1 MRNSSPWLLALA
13 LTCGPAVVAAQSP
26 MRLSFADAV
35 AQAAGRA
42 PAVTLAGLRTQEAR
56 ARLRET
62 RAPLLPD
69 LSATGS
75 WVSQTVNP
83 QAFGFDLPG
92 FALPRVLGPFDL
104 YDGRLHLSQTLFDYA
119 GLARVRAAR
128 SAIAGAQADSGLSAE
143 TSVQVAAMAY
153 LRGVRARA
161 VVAAREA
168 DSALAE
174 DLVGLAQAQKDAG
187 VGTEIDVTRAQTQ
200 LVAAEGGL
208 VVARNQLERSRIDL
222 ARALGLAPDAPL
234 ELSDTLTATLPVV
247 DLPAARDSLVELAL
261 AQRPDLGAER
271 ARGLAA
277 RRAGAAI
284 AAERLPRLDLS
295 ANYGAN
301 GIAPTDVIATRQIA
315 VQVTVPILDGF
326 RRQGREAEQQAVVR
340 ASAVRVEELQ
350 RQVAADVDAARL
362 DLASSAQQE
371 AIAAER
377 LRLAQAELD
386 QARER
391 FKAGVAGNIE
401 VINAQSSLVRARDTD
416 IEARFAAATARVALA
431 RAVGVARTLH

>member
-1 MRNSSPWLLALA
+1 MRNSSSWVLALA
-13 LTCGPAVVAAQSP
+13 LVCAPSAARSQTP
-26 MRLSFADAV
+26 LRLSFADAV

-42 PAVTLAGLRTQEAR
+42 PAVTLAGLRADQAR
-56 ARLRET
+56 AQLRET

-69 LSATGS
+69 LSVTGS
-75 WVSQTVNP
+75 WVSQTLNP

-119 GLARVRAAR
+119 SIARVRAAR
-128 SAIAGAQADSGLSAE
+128 SALAGAQADSGLSVE
-143 TSVQVAAMAY
+143 TAVQVTAMAY

-168 DSALAE
+168 DSALAAE
-174 DLVGLAQAQKDAG
+174 LVGLAQAQTDAG
-187 VGTEIDVTRAQTQ
+187 VGTAIDVTRAQTQ

-208 VVARNQLERSRIDL
+208 IVARNELERSRIDL
-222 ARALGLAPDAPL
+222 ARALGMAPDAPL
-234 ELSDTLTATLPVV
+234 ELTDTLAATLPVI
-247 DLPAARDSLVELAL
+247 DLPGGRDSLVALAL
-261 AQRPDLGAER
+261 VQRPDLGAER

-277 RRAGAAI
+277 QRAGAAI

-301 GIAPTDVIATRQIA
+301 GLAPADVIATRQIA

-326 RRQGREAEQQAVVR
+326 RRQGREAEQQAVVQ
-340 ASAVRVEELQ
+340 ASAVRVADLG

-401 VINAQSSLVRARDTD
+401 VINAQSSLVRARDID
-416 IEARFAAATARVALA
+416 IDARFGAAAARVALA
-431 RAVGVARTLH
+431 RAVGMARTLH